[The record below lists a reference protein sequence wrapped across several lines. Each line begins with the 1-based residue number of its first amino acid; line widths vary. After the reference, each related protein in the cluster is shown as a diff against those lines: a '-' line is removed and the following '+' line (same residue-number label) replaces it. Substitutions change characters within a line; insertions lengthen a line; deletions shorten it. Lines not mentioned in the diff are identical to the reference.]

1 MPDNYIYKNMFKG
14 CFFFFFFFLEK
25 CICFSVSVS
34 RNIILSWR
42 ERLRNVF
49 SVAVVPY
56 LPFCL
61 SVLKRDSG
69 SLDNVIEI
77 VYTYINSVSE
87 KSRFSVTLLW
97 WMATNAVLSF
107 RLSSRSLSLVTWCV
121 RLWTALYMWISVFLF
136 LFYTLYV
143 LLSKMF
149 LLLVR

>member
-14 CFFFFFFFLEK
+14 CFFFFFFLEK

-107 RLSSRSLSLVTWCV
+107 RLSSRSLSSVTWRV